1 MVEAISDI
9 TLSCLEHVIVHYR
22 FIFVM
27 FLLPVSCLYDLWFY
41 TRSKIVFALSSAP
54 DKHKEK
60 VADVQHQVSLTCYKG
75 WKVQISVLR

>member
-1 MVEAISDI
+1 MTVVTIIDNMCYI
-9 TLSCLEHVIVHYR
+9 EHVIVHYR

-54 DKHKEK
+54 TRHKEK
-60 VADVQHQVSLTCYKG
+60 VAFVQQQVHRTL
-75 WKVQISVLR
+75 ILFID